1 MPRMSEVTGQICDAN
16 NIIELASTVR
26 LRSDREADKMMQEL
40 CSGMCLPLG
49 LFRWLLPRA
58 DGRDWGGKLMIL
70 EESGHQRCP
79 VVKVGLVSVIEFWV
93 EPRDTYPTETLDG
106 AVVSMVN
113 PFTAM
118 LAAPSL
124 RKLP

>member
-1 MPRMSEVTGQICDAN
+1 MPRMSELTGQICDAN

-40 CSGMCLPLG
+40 PSGMCLPLG

-58 DGRDWGGKLMIL
+58 DGQDLGRKLMIL

-79 VVKVGLVSVIEFWV
+79 VVKVWLVSVIE
-93 EPRDTYPTETLDG
+93 LG
-106 AVVSMVN
+106 
-113 PFTAM
+113 
-118 LAAPSL
+118 
-124 RKLP
+124 